1 MSGMLASYW
10 NLVPVT
16 LAQSL
21 LYSFVALGIMI
32 PFRILNFPD
41 LTSEGSFPLGAC
53 LCAALIVAGLHP
65 ALAMAAAVLAGFV
78 AGCTTALIHLRLKI
92 NTLLAGILVLT
103 MLWSID
109 LRIMG
114 KSNIPLFAHDNLFDL
129 AWRGFTGSV
138 GAQNVFWSSLVL
150 AVVLGLRWFLRTELG
165 LVVRSVG
172 ANETM
177 ARAQG
182 VDVGR
187 VTLIGVGVAN
197 GFVAFAGAAVAQI
210 QGFADVAMG
219 FGMLIN
225 GLAALII
232 GEAITGRASVLR
244 QVLAPFVGSV
254 AYYQVISLGLAVGVH
269 PSDLKLVTALF
280 VLVTLAIPVIRGRS
294 SSIAGE
300 RRLRA

>member
-1 MSGMLASYW
+1 MTALLASYW
-10 NLVPVT
+10 NLIPVT

-21 LYSFVALGIMI
+21 LYSFVALGVMI

-41 LTSEGSFPLGAC
+41 LTAEGAFPLGAC

-65 ALAMAAAVLAGFV
+65 AAATLVAVLAGFL

-103 MLWSID
+103 MLWSVN

-129 AWRGFTGSV
+129 LWPGFTQSIA
-138 GAQNVFWSSLVL
+138 AQNVVWGILVL
-150 AVVLGLRWFLRTELG
+150 LLVLGLRWFLRTEVG

-182 VDVGR
+182 VNVGR
-187 VTLIGVGVAN
+187 VTLLGVGAA
-197 GFVAFAGAAVAQI
+197 GGLVAFAGGSVAQI
-210 QGFADVAMG
+210 QGYADVAMG

-232 GEAITGRASVLR
+232 GETVTGRDTVLK
-244 QVLAPFVGSV
+244 QILAPFVGSV
-254 AYYQVISLGLAVGVH
+254 LYYQVISVGLAAGVH

-280 VLVTLAIPVIRGRS
+280 VLATLAVPVLRRSGAPVVPERKIR
-294 SSIAGE
+294 A
-300 RRLRA
+300 